1 MKIYLLDG
9 EPFIYLVSSYTDR
22 FILFV
27 QWENYSIFL
36 SRGDVWQWHGG
47 SSSRCICT

>member
-27 QWENYSIFL
+27 
-36 SRGDVWQWHGG
+36 
-47 SSSRCICT
+47 